1 MSSKK
6 NAESLKAPDVLEL
19 SEVHKFKLISV
30 HRKNLLNEIM
40 FLEDFGCESSLIFQ
54 DTSGQVYNFG
64 SSAGFS
70 FLCLNPDINIKFQD
84 HFGEAIKKTD
94 SRVPYL
100 REGFTVENLPDG
112 IFFKKPFHYG
122 TKQLQAIMEKKSEI
136 KFMITSNANVNL
148 QSNRDFIPSPTQ
160 PETVVTLLS
169 RIVDRQCAERVVRL
183 SDKIKE
189 QDVEVVELRLDQ
201 EERLRLNEYIFYF
214 EDDAWLAV
222 GANIQHST
230 EAQGLIVPVF
240 TESEDEKFW
249 LFYTIQ
255 NPSKLVKA
263 SFTYKIKGYWLDLQ
277 GQSNYKLLNNHQDYV
292 TIANL
297 IKNGP
302 YGPLYFL
309 QGMEISD
316 DQYFNIPEVFNNA
329 IFAAL
334 RSSTII

>member
-1 MSSKK
+1 MRSCFWKTS
-6 NAESLKAPDVLEL
+6 
-19 SEVHKFKLISV
+19 
-30 HRKNLLNEIM
+30 
-40 FLEDFGCESSLIFQ
+40 CESSLIFQ

-64 SSAGFS
+64 SSAGYS
-70 FLCLNPDINIKFQD
+70 FLCLNPDINIKFRD
-84 HFGEAIKKTD
+84 HFACINERFTYKDVQQLFNSKYSEAIKKPG

-100 REGFTVENLPDG
+100 RGGFTVENLPDG

-136 KFMITSNANVNL
+136 KFVITDNLDINL
-148 QSNRDFIPSPTQ
+148 QSNRNVIPSLTQ

-183 SDKIKE
+183 SEKIKE
-189 QDVEVVELRLDQ
+189 QDVDVVEFRLDQ
-201 EERLRLNEYIFYF
+201 EERLRLNEYSFYF

-249 LFYTIQ
+249 LFYSIQ

-263 SFTYKIKGYWLDLQ
+263 SFTFKLKGYWLDLQ
-277 GQSNYKLLNNHQDYV
+277 GQSNYKLLNNHQDCV

-309 QGMEISD
+309 QRIEISD

-329 IFAAL
+329 IYAAL
-334 RSSTII
+334 RSSTTI

>member
-1 MSSKK
+1 
-6 NAESLKAPDVLEL
+6 
-19 SEVHKFKLISV
+19 
-30 HRKNLLNEIM
+30 
-40 FLEDFGCESSLIFQ
+40 
-54 DTSGQVYNFG
+54 
-64 SSAGFS
+64 
-70 FLCLNPDINIKFQD
+70 
-84 HFGEAIKKTD
+84 
-94 SRVPYL
+94 
-100 REGFTVENLPDG
+100 
-112 IFFKKPFHYG
+112 
-122 TKQLQAIMEKKSEI
+122 MEKKSEI
-136 KFMITSNANVNL
+136 KFVITSNANVNL

-189 QDVEVVELRLDQ
+189 QDVEVVELRLEQ
-201 EERLRLNEYIFYF
+201 EERLRLNEYSFYF

-292 TIANL
+292 TITNL